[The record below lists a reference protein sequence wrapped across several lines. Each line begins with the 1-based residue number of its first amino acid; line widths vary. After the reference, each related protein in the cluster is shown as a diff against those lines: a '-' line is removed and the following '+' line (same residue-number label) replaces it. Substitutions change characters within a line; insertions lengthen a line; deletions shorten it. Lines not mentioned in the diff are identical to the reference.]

1 MSKLGWFAAGLGL
14 GALAV
19 VQLRDNPKAQL
30 ALDEAIAAAKDFS
43 QAVAAG
49 YQEREAELAK
59 PVVKAAARPAAK
71 KRVAKKPVAKK
82 PVAKKP
88 APKTAAKPVVKP
100 VVKPAAKPAAKRTPA
115 KK

>member
-19 VQLRDNPKAQL
+19 IQLRDNPKAQV

-49 YQEREAELAK
+49 YQEREAELT
-59 PVVKAAARPAAK
+59 
-71 KRVAKKPVAKK
+71 
-82 PVAKKP
+82 KP
-88 APKTAAKPVVKP
+88 ATKASGKTAAK
-100 VVKPAAKPAAKRTPA
+100 KPAAKPAAKRAPA

>member
-1 MSKLGWFAAGLGL
+1 MSRLGWFAAGLGL

-19 VQLRDNPKAQL
+19 IQLRDNPKAQV

-49 YQEREAELAK
+49 YQEREAELTKPVAK
-59 PVVKAAARPAAK
+59 PVARPAAK
-71 KRVAKKPVAKK
+71 KA
-82 PVAKKP
+82 
-88 APKTAAKPVVKP
+88 AAKPVTK
-100 VVKPAAKPAAKRTPA
+100 KPAAKPAAKRAPA

>member
-49 YQEREAELAK
+49 YQEREAELTK
-59 PVVKAAARPAAK
+59 PVPKAPARPAAK
-71 KRVAKKPVAKK
+71 PATKK

-88 APKTAAKPVVKP
+88 APSA
-100 VVKPAAKPAAKRTPA
+100 AAKPAAKRAPA

>member
-19 VQLRDNPKAQL
+19 IQLRDNPKAQV
-30 ALDEAIAAAKDFS
+30 ALDEAIAAARDFS

-49 YQEREAELAK
+49 YQEREAELTK
-59 PVVKAAARPAAK
+59 PAAK
-71 KRVAKKPVAKK
+71 
-82 PVAKKP
+82 P
-88 APKTAAKPVVKP
+88 AAKTAAKTAAK
-100 VVKPAAKPAAKRTPA
+100 KPAAKPAAKRSPA

>member
-1 MSKLGWFAAGLGL
+1 MSRLGWFAAGLGL

-19 VQLRDNPKAQL
+19 IQLRDNPKAQV

-49 YQEREAELAK
+49 YQEREAELTK
-59 PVVKAAARPAAK
+59 PVPKPAAK
-71 KRVAKKPVAKK
+71 A
-82 PVAKKP
+82 
-88 APKTAAKPVVKP
+88 APRTAAT
-100 VVKPAAKPAAKRTPA
+100 KPAAKKPAAKRAPA

>member
-1 MSKLGWFAAGLGL
+1 MSKLGWFAAGIGL

-19 VQLRDNPKAQL
+19 IQLRDNPKAQV

-49 YQEREAELAK
+49 YQEREAELT
-59 PVVKAAARPAAK
+59 
-71 KRVAKKPVAKK
+71 KPVAK
-82 PVAKKP
+82 PAASPASKKP
-88 APKTAAKPVVKP
+88 AAKTAAKPAAKKP
-100 VVKPAAKPAAKRTPA
+100 AAAKPAAKRAPA

>member
-1 MSKLGWFAAGLGL
+1 MSRLGWFAAGLGL

-19 VQLRDNPKAQL
+19 IQLRDNPKAQV

-49 YQEREAELAK
+49 YQEREAELT
-59 PVVKAAARPAAK
+59 
-71 KRVAKKPVAKK
+71 KPVAK
-82 PVAKKP
+82 PAAKA
-88 APKTAAKPVVKP
+88 APKTAAKKP
-100 VVKPAAKPAAKRTPA
+100 AVKPATKKPAAKRAPA

>member
-30 ALDEAIAAAKDFS
+30 ALDEAIAAARDFS

-49 YQEREAELAK
+49 YQEREAEL
-59 PVVKAAARPAAK
+59 
-71 KRVAKKPVAKK
+71 
-82 PVAKKP
+82 
-88 APKTAAKPVVKP
+88 T
-100 VVKPAAKPAAKRTPA
+100 KPAAKPAARAAAKRPAAKAAAKKPAAAKPAAAKPAPA

>member
-1 MSKLGWFAAGLGL
+1 MSKLGWFAAGIGL

-19 VQLRDNPKAQL
+19 IQLRDNPKAQV

-49 YQEREAELAK
+49 YQEREAELTKPVAK
-59 PVVKAAARPAAK
+59 PAARPAAK
-71 KRVAKKPVAKK
+71 K
-82 PVAKKP
+82 P
-88 APKTAAKPVVKP
+88 AAKTAAKPA
-100 VVKPAAKPAAKRTPA
+100 AAKPAAKRAPA

>member
-19 VQLRDNPKAQL
+19 IQLRDNPKAQL

-49 YQEREAELAK
+49 YQEREAELAAPAPK
-59 PVVKAAARPAAK
+59 PAAK
-71 KRVAKKPVAKK
+71 KP
-82 PVAKKP
+82 
-88 APKTAAKPVVKP
+88 AAK
-100 VVKPAAKPAAKRTPA
+100 KPAAKPAAKRAPA

>member
-49 YQEREAELAK
+49 YQEREAELTK

-71 KRVAKKPVAKK
+71 K

-88 APKTAAKPVVKP
+88 APRATAKPV
-100 VVKPAAKPAAKRTPA
+100 AKPAAKRTPA

>member
-49 YQEREAELAK
+49 YQEREAELTK
-59 PVVKAAARPAAK
+59 PAAAKRPAA
-71 KRVAKKPVAKK
+71 RAA
-82 PVAKKP
+82 AKKP
-88 APKTAAKPVVKP
+88 APAKKP
-100 VVKPAAKPAAKRTPA
+100 AAAKPAAAKPAPA

>member
-1 MSKLGWFAAGLGL
+1 MSKLGWFAAGIGL

-19 VQLRDNPKAQL
+19 IQLRDNPKAQV

-49 YQEREAELAK
+49 YQEREAELTKPVAK
-59 PVVKAAARPAAK
+59 PAARPAAK
-71 KRVAKKPVAKK
+71 K
-82 PVAKKP
+82 P
-88 APKTAAKPVVKP
+88 AAKTAAKPAAKKP
-100 VVKPAAKPAAKRTPA
+100 TAAKPAAKRAPA

>member
-1 MSKLGWFAAGLGL
+1 MSRLGWFAAGLGL

-19 VQLRDNPKAQL
+19 IQLRDNPKAQV

-49 YQEREAELAK
+49 YQEREAELTKPVAK
-59 PVVKAAARPAAK
+59 PAARPAAK
-71 KRVAKKPVAKK
+71 K
-82 PVAKKP
+82 P
-88 APKTAAKPVVKP
+88 AAKTAAKPAAKKP
-100 VVKPAAKPAAKRTPA
+100 AAAKPAAKRAPA

>member
-19 VQLRDNPKAQL
+19 IQLRDNPKAQV

-49 YQEREAELAK
+49 YQEREAELTAPRAK
-59 PVVKAAARPAAK
+59 Q
-71 KRVAKKPVAKK
+71 
-82 PVAKKP
+82 
-88 APKTAAKPVVKP
+88 APKA
-100 VVKPAAKPAAKRTPA
+100 AAKPASKAVAKPAARKAAPKSTPA

>member
-1 MSKLGWFAAGLGL
+1 MSRLGWFAAGLGL

-19 VQLRDNPKAQL
+19 MQLRDNPKAQV

-49 YQEREAELAK
+49 YQEREAELT
-59 PVVKAAARPAAK
+59 
-71 KRVAKKPVAKK
+71 KPVAK
-82 PVAKKP
+82 PAAKA
-88 APKTAAKPVVKP
+88 APKTAAK
-100 VVKPAAKPAAKRTPA
+100 KPAAKPATKKPAAKRAPA

>member
-19 VQLRDNPKAQL
+19 IQLRDNPKAQA
-30 ALDEAIAAAKDFS
+30 ALDEAISAAKDFS

-49 YQEREAELAK
+49 YQEREAELSAPAPKVAAK
-59 PVVKAAARPAAK
+59 PAVK
-71 KRVAKKPVAKK
+71 
-82 PVAKKP
+82 
-88 APKTAAKPVVKP
+88 KTAAKPAAK
-100 VVKPAAKPAAKRTPA
+100 KPAAKPAVKRTPA

>member
-1 MSKLGWFAAGLGL
+1 MSKLGWFAAGIGL

-19 VQLRDNPKAQL
+19 IQLRDNPKAQV

-49 YQEREAELAK
+49 YQEREAELTKPVAK
-59 PVVKAAARPAAK
+59 PAARPAAK
-71 KRVAKKPVAKK
+71 TAAKPA
-82 PVAKKP
+82 AKKP
-88 APKTAAKPVVKP
+88 A
-100 VVKPAAKPAAKRTPA
+100 AAKPAAKRAPA

>member
-1 MSKLGWFAAGLGL
+1 MSKLGWFAAGIGL

-19 VQLRDNPKAQL
+19 IQLRDNPKAQV

-49 YQEREAELAK
+49 YQEREAELTKPVAK
-59 PVVKAAARPAAK
+59 PASKPAAK
-71 KRVAKKPVAKK
+71 KP
-82 PVAKKP
+82 
-88 APKTAAKPVVKP
+88 AAKT
-100 VVKPAAKPAAKRTPA
+100 AAKPAAKQPATAKPASKRAPA

>member
-1 MSKLGWFAAGLGL
+1 MSRLGWFAAGLGL

-19 VQLRDNPKAQL
+19 IQLRDNPKAQV

-49 YQEREAELAK
+49 YQEREAELTKPVAK
-59 PVVKAAARPAAK
+59 PAARPAAK
-71 KRVAKKPVAKK
+71 KP
-82 PVAKKP
+82 
-88 APKTAAKPVVKP
+88 AAKPVTK
-100 VVKPAAKPAAKRTPA
+100 KPAAKPAAKRAPA

>member
-19 VQLRDNPKAQL
+19 IQLRDNPKAQV

-49 YQEREAELAK
+49 YQEREAELTK
-59 PVVKAAARPAAK
+59 PAAK
-71 KRVAKKPVAKK
+71 
-82 PVAKKP
+82 P
-88 APKTAAKPVVKP
+88 AAKTAAKTAAK
-100 VVKPAAKPAAKRTPA
+100 KPAAKPAAKRSPA

>member
-49 YQEREAELAK
+49 YQEREAELTK

-71 KRVAKKPVAKK
+71 K

-88 APKTAAKPVVKP
+88 APKATA
-100 VVKPAAKPAAKRTPA
+100 KPAAKPAAKRNPA

>member
-1 MSKLGWFAAGLGL
+1 MSKLGWFAAGIGL

-19 VQLRDNPKAQL
+19 IQLRDNPKAQV

-49 YQEREAELAK
+49 YQEREAELTKPVAK
-59 PVVKAAARPAAK
+59 PAARPAAK
-71 KRVAKKPVAKK
+71 KPAAKNAAKPA
-82 PVAKKP
+82 AKKP
-88 APKTAAKPVVKP
+88 A
-100 VVKPAAKPAAKRTPA
+100 AAKPAAKRAPA

>member
-14 GALAV
+14 GAIAV

-49 YQEREAELAK
+49 YQEREAELSTPVAK
-59 PVVKAAARPAAK
+59 APVARAVVKKTPAKTA
-71 KRVAKKPVAKK
+71 AKKPVAK
-82 PVAKKP
+82 PAAKKP
-88 APKTAAKPVVKP
+88 V
-100 VVKPAAKPAAKRTPA
+100 AKPAAKRAPA

>member
-1 MSKLGWFAAGLGL
+1 MSKLGWFAAGIGL

-19 VQLRDNPKAQL
+19 IQLRDNPKAQV

-49 YQEREAELAK
+49 YQEREAELTK
-59 PVVKAAARPAAK
+59 PVAKAAARPAAK
-71 KRVAKKPVAKK
+71 K
-82 PVAKKP
+82 P
-88 APKTAAKPVVKP
+88 AAKTAAKPAAKKP
-100 VVKPAAKPAAKRTPA
+100 AAAKPAAKRAPA